1 MESLALWI
9 AVIFASLFLADRITA
24 VFINKAREEEQTAR
38 HQASVDQFKDM
49 TDKTLRTIQA
59 LNGGVAEAA
68 MRMPYIDVPEERNNG
83 GSAARYPSSTPAP
96 AGFPGHRAAAE
107 AR

>member
-9 AVIFASLFLADRITA
+9 AVIFASLFIADRITA
-24 VFINKAREEEQTAR
+24 VFINKAREEEQTTR
-38 HQASVDQFKDM
+38 YQASVDQFKDM
-49 TDKTLRTIQA
+49 TDKAVRTIQA

-68 MRMPYIDVPEERNNG
+68 MRMPYIDPMPEEKAN
-83 GSAARYPSSTPAP
+83 GSAPRYTPTP
-96 AGFPGHRAAAE
+96 PPPGFSGHRAPAE